1 MGCLAPSPLFAQYF
15 YPVIPFCVLL
25 GLYGLS
31 ALPSET
37 RAFRLTLWAGAAAVA
52 ASAVLGHQAYNHV
65 RELMSP
71 RDWAPNMI
79 HDRAV
84 QLFAAVP
91 PGPILTLEPIHPL
104 EAGRSIYPALSTGPF
119 AWRVANFVEPARAA
133 RLGMISP
140 ATLEEYLQKA
150 PPAAILLE
158 RNPTPE
164 SDFFDYANE
173 HGFHPDPSSRGSE
186 LWVAP

>member
-15 YPVIPFCVLL
+15 YPVVPLCVLA

-31 ALPSET
+31 ALPPGT
-37 RAFRLTLWAGAAAVA
+37 TAFRSTLWAGAAVA
-52 ASAVLGHQAYNHV
+52 AVSAMLGHQAYS
-65 RELMSP
+65 RLSSLLEP
-71 RDWAPNMI
+71 ADWTPI
-79 HDRAV
+79 LVHDRAV
-84 QLFAAVP
+84 QLFARVP

-119 AWRVANFVEPARAA
+119 AWRVANFIEPARAA
-133 RLGMISP
+133 RLGIISP
-140 ATLEEYLQKA
+140 ATLEEYLRKA

-158 RNPTPE
+158 RNPAPDP
-164 SDFFDYANE
+164 DFLDYAQE
-173 HGFHPDPSSRGSE
+173 HAFHADAASRGGE